1 MKLSDILS
9 KFYAYTL
16 IYFLNSLLMNQI
28 IYLNFLDL
36 NNSFIHYYVD

>member
-16 IYFLNSLLMNQI
+16 IYFLKSLLMNQI

-36 NNSFIHYYVD
+36 NNSFINYYVD